1 MEMIQYY
8 FTLIILFLGL
18 KKHKN
23 LSYKTKCTKCLY
35 NQDQDDQF

>member
-23 LSYKTKCTKCLY
+23 LSYKTCTKCLY
-35 NQDQDDQF
+35 NQDQGDQF